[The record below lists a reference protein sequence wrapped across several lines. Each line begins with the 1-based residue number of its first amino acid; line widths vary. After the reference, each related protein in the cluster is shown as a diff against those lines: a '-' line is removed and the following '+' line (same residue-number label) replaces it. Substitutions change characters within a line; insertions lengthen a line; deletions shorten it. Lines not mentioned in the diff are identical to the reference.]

1 MLSGLPLLSDV
12 SEISVLILAVNTNFL
27 YLNLFFFFKSC
38 LLIVVF
44 FFKTAI
50 YCLKLVFQ
58 SFCHLLCFDIF
69 LKVFCA
75 IRGAIC
81 FYVNDQATI
90 SGQVIIKN
98 SRGYFMTMC
107 FSMLIMVAKTNS
119 NLTNTMSNSISLKSK
134 SVFVFCSYQLSLY
147 ISFLFRHIMN

>member
-38 LLIVVF
+38 FLIVVF

-90 SGQVIIKN
+90 SGQAIIKN
-98 SRGYFMTMC
+98 SRGYFM
-107 FSMLIMVAKTNS
+107 VKPHDH
-119 NLTNTMSNSISLKSK
+119 
-134 SVFVFCSYQLSLY
+134 V
-147 ISFLFRHIMN
+147 LFNAHNGCKNQFEFNQYHEQQHFFKE